1 MELQLVVFRLA
12 NEFFGIDIAS
22 VESIVKMQDITHLP
36 QTPDFLEGIINLRG
50 KILPVVDLRKRLN
63 LPAVGKTLESRIVI
77 TSFSITTIGL
87 IVDNVEE
94 VIGIDDS
101 LIEPPPSITSSVD
114 IEFIRGIAKAGKMLI
129 LLLDLE
135 KVLQSNATIQA
146 SVLSA

>member
-63 LPAVGKTLESRIVI
+63 LPAMEKTLESRIVI
-77 TSFSITTIGL
+77 TSFSTTTIGL

-94 VIGIDDS
+94 VMDIDDN